1 MNLGWPNMFQPSP
14 LGWFMALGLL
24 FIHNSPV
31 VALFQWP
38 ETWELPGP
46 RPKTG
51 SSGPATAPAVPSS
64 DPSLAIGCSGTT
76 CENVDPFGDP
86 KMWPFCPTRMIQF
99 FGYSP
104 ITFRKWWWSMID
116 LNWKTSWQLILKK
129 SQVSFSSQSQGLMEQ
144 NALNISW
151 VRNWVSKDLDEKNC
165 ISNWFQNHGF
175 LLPLPTSFRGQEV
188 DLERPF
194 RMSLRFP
201 KMGLQLTT
209 TIADARWDIVTSS
222 CPVRKRNIHGQPVA
236 KKGERI
242 SAMPF
247 LLVSSHYSGLFI
259 GLPILGYRNH

>member
-175 LLPLPTSFRGQEV
+175 LLPPPHIFSWPR
-188 DLERPF
+188 
-194 RMSLRFP
+194 SRFGKAFQNVTEISIKDGIATHNYNCWC
-201 KMGLQLTT
+201 KMGH
-209 TIADARWDIVTSS
+209 RDIIMSS
-222 CPVRKRNIHGQPVA
+222 PKAEHSRPTCGQKR
-236 KKGERI
+236 GEDLCNAFSLSII
-242 SAMPF
+242 S
-247 LLVSSHYSGLFI
+247 L
-259 GLPILGYRNH
+259 